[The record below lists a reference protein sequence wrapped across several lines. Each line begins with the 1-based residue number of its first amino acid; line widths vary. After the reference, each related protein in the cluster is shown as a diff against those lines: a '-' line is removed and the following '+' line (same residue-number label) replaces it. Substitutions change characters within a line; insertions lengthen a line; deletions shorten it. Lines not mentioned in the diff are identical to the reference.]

1 MVYIYIRHMAGP
13 VLRIDPAS
21 AVPLMR
27 QIVDQ
32 LRVPLVEGSL
42 RPGMV
47 LPPVRR
53 LATDLAV
60 HFNTVAEAYRQL
72 ASEGWLDLRQGRG
85 ATVVE
90 RASPAPSRREI
101 SGYRQR
107 LRELVSQMRAQG
119 VSPAR
124 ISAELKAIAEDIE

>member
-1 MVYIYIRHMAGP
+1 MAGP

-21 AVPLMR
+21 STPLVR

-32 LRVPLVEGSL
+32 LRIPLVEGSL
-42 RPGMV
+42 KAGTA

-90 RASPAPSRREI
+90 REAPAPSRRDL

-124 ISAELKAIAEDIE
+124 ISAELKSAAEGIE

>member
-1 MVYIYIRHMAGP
+1 VAAL
-13 VLRIDPAS
+13 VLKIDPAS
-21 AVPLMR
+21 PVPLVR

-32 LRVPLVEGSL
+32 LRVLLVEGAL
-42 RPGMV
+42 KPGTA

-72 ASEGWLDLRQGRG
+72 ANEEWIDLRHGRG
-85 ATVVE
+85 ALVVE
-90 RASPAPSRREI
+90 REAPSASRREI

-119 VSPAR
+119 VPPAQ
-124 ISAELKAIAEDIE
+124 IAAELRTIAEGIK

>member
-1 MVYIYIRHMAGP
+1 MAGP

-21 AVPLMR
+21 SAPLVR

-32 LRVPLVEGSL
+32 LRIPLVEGAL
-42 RPGMV
+42 QPGTV

-90 RASPAPSRREI
+90 RATPPPSRREMT
-101 SGYRQR
+101 GYRQR

-119 VSPAR
+119 VSAAR
-124 ISAELKAIAEDIE
+124 ISAELKAIADGIE

>member
-1 MVYIYIRHMAGP
+1 MPGP
-13 VLRIDPAS
+13 SLKINPAS
-21 AVPLMR
+21 PASLVR

-32 LRVPLVEGSL
+32 FRVLLVEGEL
-42 RPGMV
+42 KPGTA

-72 ASEGWLDLRQGRG
+72 ANEGWIDLRHGRG
-85 ATVVE
+85 ALVME
-90 RASPAPSRREI
+90 RASPVASQGEI

-107 LRELVSQMRAQG
+107 LRELVSQMRAHG

-124 ISAELKAIAEDIE
+124 IAAELKEIAEGIK

>member
-1 MVYIYIRHMAGP
+1 MSDPI
-13 VLRIDPAS
+13 LRLDPAS
-21 AVPLMR
+21 PVPLVR

-32 LRVPLVEGSL
+32 LRVPLVDRSL
-42 RPGMV
+42 KPGTV

-72 ASEGWLDLRQGRG
+72 ASEGWLELRQGRG

-90 RASPAPSRREI
+90 REAPAPSRREF

-107 LRELVSQMRAQG
+107 LKELVSQMRAQG
-119 VSPAR
+119 VPAAK
-124 ISAELKAIAEDIE
+124 IAAELKSIAEGIE

>member
-1 MVYIYIRHMAGP
+1 MAGP

-21 AVPLMR
+21 SAPLVR

-32 LRVPLVEGSL
+32 LRIPLVDGSL
-42 RPGMV
+42 RPGTV

-72 ASEGWLDLRQGRG
+72 ASEGWLNLRQGRG

-90 RASPAPSRREI
+90 RESPAPSRREI
-101 SGYRQR
+101 TGYRQR

-124 ISAELKAIAEDIE
+124 IAAELKSVAEGIE

>member
-1 MVYIYIRHMAGP
+1 MAGP
-13 VLRIDPAS
+13 AIKIDPSSS
-21 AVPLMR
+21 AALVR

-42 RPGMV
+42 KPGTA

-72 ASEGWLDLRQGRG
+72 AAEGWIDLRHGRG
-85 ATVVE
+85 ALVVE
-90 RASPAPSRREI
+90 RDSPAASRREI

-124 ISAELKAIAEDIE
+124 IAAELKAIAEGIE

>member
-1 MVYIYIRHMAGP
+1 MAVP
-13 VLRIDPAS
+13 QLRIDPSSPVAL
-21 AVPLMR
+21 VR

-32 LRVPLVEGSL
+32 LRVPLVEGAL
-42 RPGMV
+42 KPGTA

-72 ASEGWLDLRQGRG
+72 ASEGWIDLRHGRG
-85 ATVVE
+85 AVVVE
-90 RASPAPSRREI
+90 REVPAASRREI

-119 VSPAR
+119 VSPTRIAR
-124 ISAELKAIAEDIE
+124 ELKSIVAELKILSEGIE

>member
-1 MVYIYIRHMAGP
+1 MPAPI
-13 VLRIDPAS
+13 LRLDPAS
-21 AVPLMR
+21 SAPLIR

-32 LRVPLVEGSL
+32 LRILLVDGSL
-42 RPGMV
+42 KPGTV
-47 LPPVRR
+47 LPPIRS
-53 LATDLAV
+53 LAADLAV

-90 RASPAPSRREI
+90 REAPAPSRREI

-119 VSPAR
+119 ISPAR
-124 ISAELKAIAEDIE
+124 IAAELKALAEGLE

>member
-1 MVYIYIRHMAGP
+1 MPNA
-13 VLRIDPAS
+13 VLKIDAS
-21 AVPLMR
+21 APTPLVR

-32 LRVPLVEGSL
+32 LRVLLVDGSL
-42 RPGMV
+42 PPATA

-90 RASPAPSRREI
+90 REAPAPSRREI

-124 ISAELKAIAEDIE
+124 IVAELK

>member
-1 MVYIYIRHMAGP
+1 MSGP
-13 VLRIDPAS
+13 SLKIDASSPA
-21 AVPLMR
+21 PLVR

-32 LRVPLVEGSL
+32 LRVLLVDGSL
-42 RPGMV
+42 RPGTA

-72 ASEGWLDLRQGRG
+72 ASEGWLDLRHGRG
-85 ATVVE
+85 AVVVE
-90 RASPAPSRREI
+90 REAPAASRREI

-107 LRELVSQMRAQG
+107 LRELVSEMRARG
-119 VSPAR
+119 VPASR
-124 ISAELKAIAEDIE
+124 IAEELKEIAAGIR

>member
-1 MVYIYIRHMAGP
+1 
-13 VLRIDPAS
+13 LRLDPAS
-21 AVPLMR
+21 AVPLVR

-42 RPGMV
+42 KPGAV

-90 RASPAPSRREI
+90 REAPAPSRRQI
-101 SGYRQR
+101 SSYRQR

-119 VSPAR
+119 LSPGR
-124 ISAELKAIAEDIE
+124 IAAELKAVAEGIE

>member
-1 MVYIYIRHMAGP
+1 VPESPPKGP
-13 VLRIDPAS
+13 VIRIDQAS
-21 AVPLMR
+21 AAPLVR

-32 LRVPLVEGSL
+32 LRVLLVEGSL
-42 RPGMV
+42 KPGAA
-47 LPPVRR
+47 LPPVRT

-72 ASEGWLDLRQGRG
+72 AAEGWIDLRHGRG
-85 ATVVE
+85 GVVVE
-90 RASPAPSRREI
+90 REAPPASRREI

-124 ISAELKAIAEDIE
+124 IAAELKSIAEGIE

>member
-1 MVYIYIRHMAGP
+1 MAAP
-13 VLRIDPAS
+13 VVKVDATSPVALT
-21 AVPLMR
+21 R

-32 LRVPLVEGSL
+32 MRVLLVEGAL
-42 RPGMV
+42 KPGMP

-72 ASEGWLDLRQGRG
+72 AAEGWIDLRHGRG
-85 ATVVE
+85 AIVVE
-90 RASPAPSRREI
+90 RASPAASRRDI
-101 SGYRQR
+101 AGYKQR

-119 VSPAR
+119 VPAGR
-124 ISAELKAIAEDIE
+124 IAEELKEIAEGMK

>member
-1 MVYIYIRHMAGP
+1 MSGP
-13 VLRIDPAS
+13 VLRLDPAS
-21 AVPLMR
+21 TIPLVR

-32 LRVPLVEGSL
+32 LRIPLVDGSL
-42 RPGMV
+42 KPGTV

-72 ASEGWLDLRQGRG
+72 AAEGWLDLRQGRG

-90 RASPAPSRREI
+90 REAPSPSRREL
-101 SGYRQR
+101 SSYRQR
-107 LRELVSQMRAQG
+107 LKELVSQMRAQG
-119 VSPAR
+119 IAPAK
-124 ISAELKAIAEDIE
+124 IAAELRSVAEGIE

>member
-1 MVYIYIRHMAGP
+1 MPAP
-13 VLRIDPAS
+13 ALRLDPAS
-21 AVPLMR
+21 SVPLVR

-32 LRVPLVEGSL
+32 LRVPLVEGAL
-42 RPGMV
+42 KPGTV

-90 RASPAPSRREI
+90 REAPAPSRREI

-107 LRELVSQMRAQG
+107 LRELVSQMRARG
-119 VSPAR
+119 VPAAR
-124 ISAELKAIAEDIE
+124 IAAELKAVAEGIE

>member
-1 MVYIYIRHMAGP
+1 
-13 VLRIDPAS
+13 LRIDPSSPA
-21 AVPLMR
+21 PLVR

-32 LRVPLVEGSL
+32 LRVSLVEGSL
-42 RPGMV
+42 QPGAV

-60 HFNTVAEAYRQL
+60 HFNTVAEA
-72 ASEGWLDLRQGRG
+72 RQGRG

-90 RASPAPSRREI
+90 RESPSPSRREL

-124 ISAELKAIAEDIE
+124 IAAELKSIAEGIE

>member
-1 MVYIYIRHMAGP
+1 MSVP
-13 VLRIDPAS
+13 TLRLDPAS
-21 AVPLMR
+21 PVPLVR

-32 LRVPLVEGSL
+32 LRVPLVDGSL
-42 RPGMV
+42 QPGTV

-90 RASPAPSRREI
+90 REAPAASRREL

-107 LRELVSQMRAQG
+107 LKELVSQMRARG
-119 VSPAR
+119 VPVAK
-124 ISAELKAIAEDIE
+124 IAAELKAAAEGIE

>member
-1 MVYIYIRHMAGP
+1 MAAPQLSVDPSSP
-13 VLRIDPAS
+13 VALT
-21 AVPLMR
+21 R

-32 LRVPLVEGSL
+32 MRVLLVEGSL
-42 RPGMV
+42 KPGTP

-72 ASEGWLDLRQGRG
+72 AAEGWIDLRHGRG
-85 ATVVE
+85 ALVVE
-90 RASPAPSRREI
+90 REAPAATRREL

-119 VSPAR
+119 ISPAQ
-124 ISAELKAIAEDIE
+124 IAAELKTIAEGIK